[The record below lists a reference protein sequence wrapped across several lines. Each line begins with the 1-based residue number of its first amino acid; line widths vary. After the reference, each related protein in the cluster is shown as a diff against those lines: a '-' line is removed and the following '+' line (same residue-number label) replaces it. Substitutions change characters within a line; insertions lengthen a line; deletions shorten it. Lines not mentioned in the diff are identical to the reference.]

1 MQYFNDNKNNNINS
15 MQRITKT
22 MTMITIAAN
31 NNTTIVFVLKLHKY
45 WLILFYEWCKI
56 GNYFNFSHLFTSM
69 NNITTTINTNNNILM
84 TVTITKRMESVFMK
98 QYNNYIII
106 GFNVSNII
114 NKLYLSI
121 YYAHF
126 FKSYFYLFVLYTTNE
141 TVIGVCLSTLMYV
154 SYVYSLY
161 YCISVVCV

>member
-1 MQYFNDNKNNNINS
+1 
-15 MQRITKT
+15 
-22 MTMITIAAN
+22 
-31 NNTTIVFVLKLHKY
+31 
-45 WLILFYEWCKI
+45 
-56 GNYFNFSHLFTSM
+56 M

-84 TVTITKRMESVFMK
+84 TVTIAKRMESVFMR

-121 YYAHF
+121 YYVRF